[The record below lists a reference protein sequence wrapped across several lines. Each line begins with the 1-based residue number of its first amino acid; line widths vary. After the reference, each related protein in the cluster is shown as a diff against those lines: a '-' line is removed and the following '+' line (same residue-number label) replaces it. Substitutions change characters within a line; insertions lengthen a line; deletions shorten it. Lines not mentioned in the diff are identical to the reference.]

1 MTITTKLTGET
12 FTYNKINDKKALAQ
26 FTEYLSRGMFT
37 VESAEI
43 IDMPA
48 DEVGPH
54 LRYLLLNVRA
64 FPGLYVADYAW
75 DKETFP
81 VTIDLEPEKEAD

>member
-12 FTYNKINDKKALAQ
+12 FSFDKINSKKALDQ
-26 FTEYLSRGMFT
+26 FTNYLNRGSFT

-48 DEVGPH
+48 DKVGPH

-64 FPGLYVADYAW
+64 FPGLEVAGFSW
-75 DKETFP
+75 GTETFP
-81 VTIDLEPEKEAD
+81 VCIDLEPEKEAD